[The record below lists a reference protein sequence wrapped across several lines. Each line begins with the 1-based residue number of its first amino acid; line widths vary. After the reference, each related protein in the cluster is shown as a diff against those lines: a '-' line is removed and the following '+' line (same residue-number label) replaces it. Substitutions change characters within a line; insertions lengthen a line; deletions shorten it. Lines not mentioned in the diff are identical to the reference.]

1 MRRFQICLL
10 PTMMTL
16 ADLLVE
22 EGQAMA
28 DKPGE
33 NKPGEKVTHSDHAS
47 LEKDGSPDIQKA
59 RNPNAEEVAKATKP
73 HLGDGSLRRF
83 NQAQL
88 DSQNES
94 IEIDFGGH
102 VASRKSQLTEKQ
114 ATEKP
119 ENTRDVHGQH
129 DGHKSHTPIHLS
141 QPARPENALHL
152 IDVTLSTT
160 ARVLEMPFLHLAENS
175 AINKDI
181 ANFIEHFRH
190 DPDQFNKDA
199 TRIGGQILGI
209 IDKPM
214 SEDERARMIGMLIPL
229 FFMPGSNTP
238 LDANKVKAMN
248 LEKMSA
254 EELAE
259 AGITR
264 RVVEVYR
271 GDNYA
276 YDAVNEAG
284 VGKSHLTANG
294 DLRPANPSGEYKGR
308 PVDIVEHINQ
318 SINWDAKGQSP
329 YTSFSEESKGVALSF
344 GKTHITLDLK
354 SLRNDIASGAL
365 TDVEIIDQV
374 DIAAYIK
381 RSRLSEIRQQHALEC
396 SRAEHE
402 VLIKGIIPAKYLK
415 VEAR

>member
-1 MRRFQICLL
+1 
-10 PTMMTL
+10 
-16 ADLLVE
+16 
-22 EGQAMA
+22 MA

-33 NKPGEKVTHSDHAS
+33 NEPGEKVTHSDHAS
-47 LEKDGSPDIQKA
+47 VEKDGSPDIQKA

-83 NQAQL
+83 NQAHL

-114 ATEKP
+114 AMDKP
-119 ENTRDVHGQH
+119 ADTRDIHGQH
-129 DGHKSHTPIHLS
+129 DGHKPHTPIHLS

-271 GDNYA
+271 GDQTPYLPRNKYNHA
-276 YDAVNEAG
+276 KSYINE
-284 VGKSHLTANG
+284 TG
-294 DLRPANPSGEYKGR
+294 DLVPANSAGEYNGKT
-308 PVDIVEHINQ
+308 VDIVEHINPTVNRQ
-318 SINWDAKGQSP
+318 AKANSP
-329 YTSFSEESKGVALSF
+329 YTSFTESAKHAVAEY
-344 GKTHITLDLK
+344 GKSKITLNLEA
-354 SLRNDIASGAL
+354 LRRDIESGVL
-365 TDVEIIDQV
+365 PNVEIIDQAKMKQH
-374 DIAAYIK
+374 IE
-381 RSRLSEIRQQHALEC
+381 RSGLSELHKQNAFDAV
-396 SRAEHE
+396 RAERE
-402 VLIKGIIPAKYLK
+402 ILIKGVIPKKYFK
-415 VEAR
+415 VEPK